1 MKIDVGSGGYGYSGP
16 AYYMRREVANTEAV
30 EEAVSGRNT
39 LNVSHT
45 PISPSLANALWT
57 VERERRSAA
66 GKGANN
72 ANDETAASPNG
83 GVLDRYLEF
92 AVSSTDEYH

>member
-16 AYYMRREVANTEAV
+16 AYYTRRESVSAEVDEA
-30 EEAVSGRNT
+30 AVSGRNT

-57 VERERRSAA
+57 VERERRSA
-66 GKGANN
+66 KGASN
-72 ANDETAASPNG
+72 AADEAAGGPNG

>member
-16 AYYMRREVANTEAV
+16 AYYTRREAV
-30 EEAVSGRNT
+30 SAEIAEEAVSGRNT

-57 VERERRSAA
+57 VERERRSSKAA
-66 GKGANN
+66 AN
-72 ANDETAASPNG
+72 ANDETTGNPNG